1 MFILIVKPN
10 NNGEHLVEQ
19 QFYYTGKHTTECK
32 TFKPILTPFFT
43 EAKKYEYKGLALRAK
58 EKLEK
63 ETGYEVTLYDTSYE
77 EEERD
82 YYGTL

>member
-1 MFILIVKPN
+1 MFVLIVEPN
-10 NNGEHLVEQ
+10 NNGEHFVEH

-32 TFKPILTPFFT
+32 VFKPILTPFLA
-43 EAKKYEYKGLALRAK
+43 EAKKYEYKRIALRAK

-63 ETGYEVTLYDTSYE
+63 ETGYRVTLYDTSYE